1 MSLESII
8 LQLSYFG
15 VFLLMIANGIATLP
29 SSQLLYIIAGYFV
42 STGFFNLWV
51 LLFVGALGN
60 TIGNIILYEIVR
72 SKGLKYI
79 TKFKIF
85 PKREIMKVQV
95 AFKKRGV
102 WFVFIGKLIPALKVL
117 VPIPAGLAKMN
128 RIAYITIIFIS
139 SFIWASIFIAIGFF
153 FGKSTTVFKAY
164 LPILFVIALIVI
176 WMFYK
181 YMNSEEVR
189 KEIKKNF

>member
-1 MSLESII
+1 
-8 LQLSYFG
+8 
-15 VFLLMIANGIATLP
+15 
-29 SSQLLYIIAGYFV
+29 
-42 STGFFNLWV
+42 
-51 LLFVGALGN
+51 
-60 TIGNIILYEIVR
+60 
-72 SKGLKYI
+72 
-79 TKFKIF
+79 
-85 PKREIMKVQV
+85 MKVQV